1 MRLLIETSGVQF
13 RVAGMPKPRPD
24 FKDKDRQATSRDG
37 QPIWTLRLD
46 AIDTNRETKE
56 TIWVEVAGDEPKL
69 TFDGFA
75 QVRGLVFAP
84 WVGRDGKIRRAFRA
98 EAVEPA
104 PSGKSAIHAA

>member
-1 MRLLIETSGVQF
+1 MRLLIDTSGMQF
-13 RVAGMPKPRPD
+13 RVASAARPRQD
-24 FKDKDRQATSRDG
+24 YKDKERQAANRDG
-37 QPIWTLRLD
+37 QPIWTVRLD
-46 AIDTNRETKE
+46 AIDTERETKE

-98 EAVEPA
+98 DAVEPVV
-104 PSGKSAIHAA
+104 SGKSVHAA